1 MSARVMY
8 EGELVMAEHVR
19 ARGLAGESYE
29 PVARLEPA
37 APAALPPLPGLT
49 LDPAAVWR

>member
-8 EGELVMAEHVR
+8 GGELVMAEHVR

-29 PVARLEPA
+29 PVAGLDPTA
-37 APAALPPLPGLT
+37 AAAVPPLPGLT